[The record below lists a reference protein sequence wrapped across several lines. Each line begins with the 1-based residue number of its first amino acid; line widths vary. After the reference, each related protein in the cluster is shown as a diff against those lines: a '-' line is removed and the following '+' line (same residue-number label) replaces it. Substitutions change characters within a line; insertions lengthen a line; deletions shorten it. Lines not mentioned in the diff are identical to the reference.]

1 MAPAT
6 YTDLV
11 PDWPAEYAALA
22 AADRDGRLSAA
33 ELERLAVAATLLGH
47 DDEVV
52 ELRERALE
60 LYLDAGDTR
69 AAVLC
74 GFWLG
79 FHLQTSG
86 ASARETGWLERLSR
100 AASGADDPWLRAL
113 LDQPR
118 AADLMYA
125 GDVAGALGLFES
137 AARAAQLGE
146 TVDQYVLAR
155 LGQGRCLQVL
165 GRDVE
170 ARAVL
175 DEVMVYVAARRVAPQ
190 VIGLAYCSMIELCRG
205 WYDIRRAQEWTEA
218 LTGWVAEQEGM
229 VPYRGTCLVHRA
241 EFLQL
246 RGEWA
251 EALAQADEACVRL
264 REASER
270 AAGPAHYRI
279 GELARLRGDLTGA
292 ERAFERAA
300 AVGVE
305 VQPGLARL
313 RLAQAKPDA
322 ALSGLDRA
330 LAEARDQR
338 LLPELLSARIEACLA
353 AGEVAEARA
362 TLDRMTPLVPD
373 EAAPFLKA
381 VAAFAEGS
389 VRCAEGDWAAALPR
403 LRAAFTTW
411 AELDARYEA
420 ATAQLALARTCAQLG
435 DADAAAMARSAG
447 LRTLEALGA
456 TVPDEVLA
464 AVGSGDGFHER
475 GAQVEVEECPL
486 SPREL
491 EVLQILAT
499 GATNRAIASQLF
511 LSEKTVARHVSNIFV
526 KLGVASRSAAT
537 ARAFE
542 RHWA

>member
-1 MAPAT
+1 M
-6 YTDLV
+6 

-22 AADRDGRLSAA
+22 AADRDGRLTAA
-33 ELERLAVAATLLGH
+33 ELERFAVAATLLGH

-52 ELRERALE
+52 ELRERAIE
-60 LYLDAGDTR
+60 LYLAADDTHS
-69 AAVLC
+69 AAVC

-79 FHLQTSG
+79 FHLQTIG
-86 ASARETGWLERLSR
+86 APARAAGWLERLGR
-100 AASGADDPWLRAL
+100 IAAESDDPWLRGL
-113 LDQPR
+113 LDPPR
-118 AADLMYA
+118 AAALMYA
-125 GDVAGALGLFES
+125 GDAAAALDLFTGAAERSRQEG
-137 AARAAQLGE
+137 

-155 LGQGRCLQVL
+155 IGQGRCLQML

-175 DEVMVYVAARRVAPQ
+175 DEVMLYVTARRVEPQ

-229 VPYRGTCLVHRA
+229 VAYRGTCLVHRA

-246 RGEWA
+246 HGAWA
-251 EALAQADEACVRL
+251 EAVAQADEACTRL
-264 REASER
+264 REAGER

-279 GELARLRGDLTGA
+279 GELARLRGDLVGA

-300 AVGVE
+300 AVGEE

-313 RLAQAKPDA
+313 RLAQGRPEA
-322 ALSGLDRA
+322 AVAGLDRA
-330 LAEARDQR
+330 IAEAGDGRA
-338 LLPELLSARIEACLA
+338 LPELLSARVESSLA
-353 AGEVAEARA
+353 AGDVTGARGA
-362 TLDRMTPLVPD
+362 LERMTLLVGQD
-373 EAAPFLKA
+373 AAPFLQA
-381 VAAFAEGS
+381 MAGFAEGT
-389 VRCAEGDWAAALPR
+389 VRCAEGDWAGALPR

-411 AELDARYEA
+411 SELDARYEA

-435 DADAAAMARSAG
+435 DDDAAAMARAAA
-447 LRTLEALGA
+447 LRALQSLGA
-456 TVPDEVLA
+456 TVPEPLVTTGA
-464 AVGSGDGFHER
+464 GGHPSRRGDN
-475 GAQVEVEECPL
+475 GAQDCPL

-499 GATNRAIASQLF
+499 GATNRAIASQLV